1 MKLSYVL
8 TLFLGI
14 AFFKKVNGLEIIQGK
29 CPHDIGTIESGVSQS
44 LDYERISGA
53 WITIY
58 DENDLKDLYKRC
70 LPAIASQEEKIVTL
84 RNELEQMN

>member
-58 DENDLKDLYKRC
+58 DENDLKDLYTC
-70 LPAIASQEEKIVTL
+70 MGMHLA
-84 RNELEQMN
+84 